1 MASIILKSGP
11 FKVIMFA
18 AAALLFVSCAPQI
31 FAFMNSTRITERRS
45 NGIIVTLNLAKTNVM
60 KNQLSIINNGNDL
73 VTVSSQDIILRAHDS
88 LFFLNAVADF
98 GKYVTMRQ
106 AEANK
111 TCLESTVPAT
121 CSDSID
127 KYFKGVLNSQVFT
140 FAPIMPGEKRRGMIA
155 FNLPDPF
162 NDSPE
167 AKRISEI
174 LKSKSNVMDGEI
186 IIYVHK
192 GSEKIDFSFPIIID
206 ILPGDVYLPLRILR
220 FY

>member
-1 MASIILKSGP
+1 
-11 FKVIMFA
+11 
-18 AAALLFVSCAPQI
+18 
-31 FAFMNSTRITERRS
+31 MNSTRITERRS

-111 TCLESTVPAT
+111 TCLESNVPAT
-121 CSDSID
+121 CSDSIN

-140 FAPIMPGEKRRGMIA
+140 FAPIMPGEKRKGMIA

-167 AKRISEI
+167 AKRISKI
-174 LKSKSNVMDGEI
+174 LKSKSDVDGEVI
-186 IIYVHK
+186 VYVHK

-206 ILPGDVYLPLRILR
+206 MLPGDVYLPMRILR